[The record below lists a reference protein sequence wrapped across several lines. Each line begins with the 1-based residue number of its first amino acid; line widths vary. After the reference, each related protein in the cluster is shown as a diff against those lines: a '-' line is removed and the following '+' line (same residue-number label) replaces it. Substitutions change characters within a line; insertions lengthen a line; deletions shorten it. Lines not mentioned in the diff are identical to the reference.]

1 MSVCLYNQIRICIQ
15 MNGNKVNVCYACPNW
30 CFTHI
35 RPLVCTDERT
45 DWSTVVENPSLT
57 VSTWFMP
64 QSLTFEKKHFRR
76 SQSDPISMFHN
87 NVYSCHIPK
96 SHFVVHDV
104 FFFVS
109 YGYVSVYQVPM
120 ATATTK

>member
-1 MSVCLYNQIRICIQ
+1 

-76 SQSDPISMFHN
+76 SQSDTVSMFHN
-87 NVYSCHIPK
+87 LSICL
-96 SHFVVHDV
+96 
-104 FFFVS
+104 
-109 YGYVSVYQVPM
+109 
-120 ATATTK
+120 